1 MANLEKIQM
10 TDSGLQFSKF
20 IQGYWRMAEWNMSSQ
35 ESLTFLK
42 QHVELGITTV
52 DHAHIYG
59 SPSCEQLFGEA
70 LKLQPSIRDDIEIVS
85 KCGIQLPCN
94 ESGTVAHYRSDA
106 KSIIESVDLSL
117 SRLGVDS
124 IDALLIH
131 RPDFLMDADEVAEAF
146 KRLEGAGKV
155 HNFGVSN
162 FSASQFSLLQS
173 RLDKPLITNQIEINP
188 INMQSLDDG
197 LLDYLSEHRVI
208 PMAWSCLGGGRIL
221 TETSET
227 MEKVR
232 ATLAVV
238 AHEVGAE
245 SIDQLIFAWVLALP
259 SKPLPIIGSGKI
271 DRVASAVRSSE
282 IALNREQW
290 YRIWTAFKGHAVP

>member
-10 TDSGLQFSKF
+10 NDSGLQFSKF
-20 IQGYWRMAEWNMSSQ
+20 IQGYWRMAGWNMSNQ
-35 ESLTFLK
+35 EYLTFLNK
-42 QHVELGITTV
+42 HVELGITTV

-59 SPSCEQLFGEA
+59 SPSCEMLFGEV
-70 LKLQPSIRDDIEIVS
+70 LKLQPSIRDEIEIVS

-94 ESGTVAHYRSDA
+94 KSGAVAHYRSDA
-106 KSIIESVDLSL
+106 KSILESVDLSL
-117 SRLGVDS
+117 SRFGVER

-146 KRLEGAGKV
+146 KTLESAGKV
-155 HNFGVSN
+155 HSFGVSN
-162 FSASQFSLLQS
+162 FSTSQFSLLQS

-188 INMQSLDDG
+188 INMQSLEDG
-197 LLDYLSEHRVI
+197 QLDYLTEHNVI

-221 TETSET
+221 SDTSET
-227 MEKVR
+227 MQKAR
-232 ATLAVV
+232 ATLAPLVQ
-238 AHEVGAE
+238 EVGAE
-245 SIDQLIFAWVLALP
+245 SIDQLMFAWVLTLP

-271 DRVASAVRSSE
+271 DRVASAVKSAE
-282 IALNREQW
+282 IVLNREQW